1 LEVPLS
7 FMPLPRIAV
16 LLYAAL
22 LLGANPAPAQQL
34 DAAQREALT
43 ALREGDMRKLTV
55 LDEPRPAPDTPFT
68 GPDDAATSL
77 AASNGKIR
85 LVNFW
90 ATWCAPCREE
100 MPALD
105 ALQADRG
112 GEDFAVLVIAT
123 GRNSPEAI
131 ARFWEETG
139 VAALETGLDPK
150 SELAAAMNVPG
161 LPVTV
166 VLNREGEEIA
176 RMLGGADWNGPSAR
190 AIVDY
195 LVAQPRQSEPQTA
208 AKP

>member
-1 LEVPLS
+1 
-7 FMPLPRIAV
+7 MPLPRIAV
-16 LLYAAL
+16 LLYAAV

-34 DAAQREALT
+34 TAGQRDDLA
-43 ALREGDMRKLTV
+43 ALRQGDMRKLTL
-55 LDEPRPAPDTPFT
+55 LDAPRPAPDTAFT
-68 GPDDAATSL
+68 GPDGAATSL
-77 AASNGKIR
+77 AASDGKVR

-112 GEDFAVLVIAT
+112 GENFAVIVVAT

-176 RMLGGADWNGPSAR
+176 RMLGGADWSGASAR

-195 LVAQPRQSEPQTA
+195 LVALPGQPEPQTA